1 MKFLCFLG
9 ANRTFLCLYRLENE
23 IVVKGS
29 KEKFSTFSSIS
40 VGILFDLRKIASN
53 VKRFEKIEPIFSE
66 QPAVILWSVNAH
78 LKTQCFQS
86 SWMLPVE
93 MTLPISNPSSNIIF
107 GYCFIDKKWIF
118 SLEMKRSELAWIPA
132 WVFNVVHH
140 DCLDEW

>member
-78 LKTQCFQS
+78 LKT
-86 SWMLPVE
+86 
-93 MTLPISNPSSNIIF
+93 
-107 GYCFIDKKWIF
+107 
-118 SLEMKRSELAWIPA
+118 
-132 WVFNVVHH
+132 
-140 DCLDEW
+140 